1 MMARVPSGT
10 DGELDYLRNAL
21 QCVQFDLTEQ
31 ATYSAPASADDAAHS
46 RQVGLTGAV
55 PALSPLV
62 VR

>member
-31 ATYSAPASADDAAHS
+31 ATYSAPASADDAAHFHDKS
-46 RQVGLTGAV
+46 D
-55 PALSPLV
+55 
-62 VR
+62 